1 MSTGRDP
8 SSRVRRDV
16 ASRVVSRFGRPREV
30 QRDFSLA
37 LHAFTASGA
46 LVGMAALVAVLDGS
60 ARLAIIWLLV
70 AQLID
75 GIDGPLA
82 RRLLPDEATTRFD
95 GYVLDLVIDFVT
107 CVLVPA
113 AFMWQFGLVPHDRYG
128 MLVVAV
134 MLLSS
139 SLWFSRTDQMS
150 DDGWFRGFPS
160 AWNMVIPTLWILGGS
175 RWSSSLVIVVLS
187 VLTLTDF
194 EFAHP
199 VRATT
204 WRLWHL
210 ASMTVWI
217 WSVVAGVAMSPDV
230 PVGVQVAVLVGP
242 VMVAISVVWRA
253 VNSATDEKFAEQ

>member
-1 MSTGRDP
+1 MSGR
-8 SSRVRRDV
+8 SVFHV
-16 ASRVVSRFGRPREV
+16 ATPDRPRASA
-30 QRDFSLA
+30 RDFSLA

-95 GYVLDLVIDFVT
+95 GYVLDFE
-107 CVLVPA
+107 
-113 AFMWQFGLVPHDRYG
+113 LVPHDRYG

-134 MLLSS
+134 MLLTS

-160 AWNMVIPTLWILGGS
+160 AWNMVIPTLWLLSGS
-175 RWSSSLVIVVLS
+175 QLSSSIVIILLS
-187 VLTLTDF
+187 VLTLTDI

-199 VRATT
+199 VRARS
-204 WRLWHL
+204 WRVWNLI
-210 ASMTVWI
+210 SMTVWI
-217 WSVVAGVAMSPDV
+217 WSVVAGVVTSPEVPMAAQMAM
-230 PVGVQVAVLVGP
+230 LVGP
-242 VMVAISVVWRA
+242 VMIAVTVVSR
-253 VNSATDEKFAEQ
+253 VLGSASDEPMGDTFDDTYAPR